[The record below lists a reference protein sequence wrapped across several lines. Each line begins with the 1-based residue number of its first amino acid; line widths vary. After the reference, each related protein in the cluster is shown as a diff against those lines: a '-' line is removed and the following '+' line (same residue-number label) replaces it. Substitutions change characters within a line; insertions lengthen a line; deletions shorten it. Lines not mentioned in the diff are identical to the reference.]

1 MVDGSCCFETEPAK
15 VRWDVNKRQN
25 FNHSF
30 LFPPLCSPAHA
41 QVRLSRVRAPQPEP
55 SLFPAF
61 SYIAFFNCNAFLYCP
76 LYFALP
82 NCTLHCLFVFCI
94 AFLMFVLFVL
104 QLEPCSYILHVYSS
118 QPPLYSRECSNAS
131 SYDLNIAFEKPTA
144 HNLIKLREGIDSPSG
159 IHN

>member
-104 QLEPCSYILHVYSS
+104 QLEPCSYILPFCSS
-118 QPPLYSRECSNAS
+118 QPPSLLQRMLKCV
-131 SYDLNIAFEKPTA
+131 
-144 HNLIKLREGIDSPSG
+144 LI
-159 IHN
+159 

>member
-61 SYIAFFNCNAFLYCP
+61 SYIAFL
-76 LYFALP
+76 LLP
-82 NCTLHCLFVFCI
+82 NCTLHCLFVFYI

-104 QLEPCSYILHVYSS
+104 QLEPCSYILPFCSS

-144 HNLIKLREGIDSPSG
+144 HNLIKVREGLDSLSG

>member
-61 SYIAFFNCNAFLYCP
+61 SYIAFL
-76 LYFALP
+76 LLP
-82 NCTLHCLFVFCI
+82 NCTLHCLFVLPLVLCIAFLLLPNCALHCLFVFCI
-94 AFLMFVLFVL
+94 AFLLLVLFVF

-118 QPPLYSRECSNAS
+118 
-131 SYDLNIAFEKPTA
+131 
-144 HNLIKLREGIDSPSG
+144 
-159 IHN
+159 